1 MIRSLNGKNPII
13 PDSSFIAPSADIIGD
28 VTMGA
33 NSSIW
38 YQCVLRGDVMPI
50 IISDDSNIQDGTII
64 HGTWKQAAAVIGN
77 KVTVGHK
84 CVLHGCKIDDLVL
97 VGMGSV
103 VMDNVHVEKNCF
115 IGAGS
120 VLTQNKH
127 FPEGSLIMGSPARV
141 VRPLKQS
148 ELDFLP
154 QSAKNYIEYKTWYV
168 HDWQEK

>member
-1 MIRSLNGKNPII
+1 M
-13 PDSSFIAPSADIIGD
+13 
-28 VTMGA
+28 
-33 NSSIW
+33 
-38 YQCVLRGDVMPI
+38 
-50 IISDDSNIQDGTII
+50 
-64 HGTWKQAAAVIGN
+64 
-77 KVTVGHK
+77 
-84 CVLHGCKIDDLVL
+84 HGCKIDDLVL

-141 VRPLKQS
+141 VRPLKQK

-154 QSAKNYIEYKTWYV
+154 QSAKNYIEYKSWYLSN
-168 HDWQEK
+168 ENKK

>member
-28 VTMGA
+28 VRLGF

-50 IISDDSNIQDGTII
+50 TIGDESNIQDGTII
-64 HGTWKQAAAVIGN
+64 HGTWKQAEAIIGN

-141 VRPLKQS
+141 VRPLKQK

-154 QSAKNYIEYKTWYV
+154 QSAKNYIEYKSWYV
-168 HDWQEK
+168 SNEKEK

>member
-1 MIRSLNGKNPII
+1 MPIT
-13 PDSSFIAPSADIIGD
+13 IGD
-28 VTMGA
+28 E
-33 NSSIW
+33 
-38 YQCVLRGDVMPI
+38 
-50 IISDDSNIQDGTII
+50 SNIQDGTII
-64 HGTWKQAAAVIGN
+64 HGTYKQAEAIIGN
-77 KVTVGHK
+77 KVTIGHK

-127 FPEGSLIMGSPARV
+127 FPAGSLILGSPAKV
-141 VRPLKQS
+141 VRPLNQK

-154 QSAKNYIEYKTWYV
+154 QSAKNYIEYKSWYKK
-168 HDWQEK
+168 EK

>member
-13 PDSSFIAPSADIIGD
+13 PNSSFIAPSADIIGD
-28 VTMGA
+28 VRMGE

-50 IISDDSNIQDGTII
+50 TIGDESNIQDGTII
-64 HGTWKQAAAVIGN
+64 HGTWKQAEAIIGN

-141 VRPLKQS
+141 VRPLKQK

-154 QSAKNYIEYKTWYV
+154 QSAKNYIEYKSWYA
-168 HDWQEK
+168 ESANK